1 MSRRFLFTTSL
12 PLELI
17 KFSTR
22 ETILVAMIC
31 SIAVFK
37 CKSTSICE
45 RFALPIDLFTHR
57 CKYGRNLNMLKH
69 NICISVYQKIT
80 LRKRYAVCMSW
91 VLGMWC
97 EKVIRIQVRY
107 ARIQQ
112 GVISMWLFWS
122 IICGH
127 WITSE
132 WTHTTSRHL
141 KKNDWTNR
149 TTNNEQWILL
159 PSVISRTMMS
169 SKQYT

>member
-1 MSRRFLFTTSL
+1 MKSHARICNVQKFLFTTSL

-69 NICISVYQKIT
+69 KICISVYQKIT

-91 VLGMWC
+91 VLGIWC
-97 EKVIRIQVRY
+97 EKVIRIQVRC
-107 ARIQQ
+107 A
-112 GVISMWLFWS
+112 
-122 IICGH
+122 
-127 WITSE
+127 
-132 WTHTTSRHL
+132 HTTRRDFNVIVL
-141 KKNDWTNR
+141 IYNMWALD
-149 TTNNEQWILL
+149 NEWVD
-159 PSVISRTMMS
+159 SHN
-169 SKQYT
+169 K